1 MRKLVLHRTVLKELP
16 ELPAKQY
23 RQVVSAIFDLLVDPA
38 PHYSK
43 PLGGSIYS
51 RIAVGEFRV
60 VYRADDDAVYVAAF
74 GKRNDGEIYRMLE
87 RKI

>member
-1 MRKLVLHRTVLKELP
+1 MKKLVLHRSVLKELP

-23 RQVVSAIFDLLVDPA
+23 RQVVSAIFDLLADPA
-38 PHYSK
+38 PHYCK
-43 PLGGSIYS
+43 PLSGSIYS
-51 RIAVGEFRV
+51 RITVGEFRV
-60 VYRADDDAVYVAAF
+60 IYRADEEAVYVAAF

>member
-1 MRKLVLHRTVLKELP
+1 MRKLVPHRDVLKELSG
-16 ELPAKQY
+16 LPAKQY
-23 RQVVSAIFDLLVDPA
+23 RQVVSAIFDLLTNPT

-43 PLGGSIYS
+43 PLSGSAYS
-51 RIAVGEFRV
+51 RISLGEFRV
-60 VYRADDDAVYVAAF
+60 IYRFDDEAVYVAAF

>member
-1 MRKLVLHRTVLKELP
+1 MRKLVLHRLVFKGLP

-23 RQVVSAIFDLLVDPA
+23 RQVVSAIFDLLAEPV

-43 PLGGSIYS
+43 PLGGSVYS
-51 RIAVGEFRV
+51 RITVGEFRV
-60 VYRADDDAVYVAAF
+60 IYRFDDEAVYVAAF
-74 GKRNDGEIYRMLE
+74 GKRNDGEIYRMME